1 MNTREDDVTRDMLSK
16 IRAIRTK
23 NNGTGWGIIKEE
35 KESDKDKEEKD
46 SDKVEKTKKTD
57 AIAITDDAKFGQ
69 NVLSSQIESFR
80 TQVESGAQFN
90 EANPD
95 KVSDSPLIFMP
106 ETKNVVFSG
115 TIPALNN
122 LKFQYVLET
131 NTGNGCFV
139 WADGLIIN
147 KDNIQTLNKLYGHYM
162 NWRESWRL
170 EAADLDRMVQNIKD
184 ND

>member
-1 MNTREDDVTRDMLSK
+1 MNTREDDVTRNMLEK

-23 NNGTGWGIIKEE
+23 SSGTGWGIIKEE
-35 KESDKDKEEKD
+35 KETSESDD
-46 SDKVEKTKKTD
+46 SKKTD
-57 AIAITDDAKFGQ
+57 AIAITDDPKFGQ

-80 TQVESGAQFN
+80 TSVESGAQFN

-106 ETKNVVFSG
+106 ETKNMVFSG

-162 NWRESWRL
+162 NWRDQWRT
-170 EAADLDRMVQNIKD
+170 EAGDLDRMVRNIKE
-184 ND
+184 NG

>member
-1 MNTREDDVTRDMLSK
+1 MNTREDDVTRNMLEK

-23 NNGTGWGIIKEE
+23 SSGTGWGIIKEE
-35 KESDKDKEEKD
+35 KEPDEKD
-46 SDKVEKTKKTD
+46 DSKKID
-57 AIAITDDAKFGQ
+57 AIAITDDPKFGQ

-106 ETKNVVFSG
+106 ETKNMVFSG

-147 KDNIQTLNKLYGHYM
+147 KDNIQTLNKLYGHYQ
-162 NWRESWRL
+162 NWRDAWRT

-184 ND
+184 NG

>member
-1 MNTREDDVTRDMLSK
+1 MNTREDDITRNLLSR
-16 IRAIRTK
+16 IRAAK
-23 NNGTGWGIIKEE
+23 NTGPKTGFGIIKEE
-35 KESDKDKEEKD
+35 KESGGE
-46 SDKVEKTKKTD
+46 TD
-57 AIAITDDAKFGQ
+57 AIAITDDPKFGT

-106 ETKNVVFSG
+106 ETKNMVFSG

-122 LKFQYVLET
+122 LKWQFVLKT
-131 NTGNGCFV
+131 STGNGCFI
-139 WADGLIIN
+139 WADGLIVN
-147 KDNIQTLNKLYGHYM
+147 RDNLQILNKLQGYFY
-162 NWRESWRL
+162 NWKEEWAKES
-170 EAADLDRMVQNIKD
+170 ADLDRMVRNLKE

>member
-1 MNTREDDVTRDMLSK
+1 MDTREDDVTRNMLEK

-23 NNGTGWGIIKEE
+23 SSGTGWGIIKEE
-35 KESDKDKEEKD
+35 RGANEKD
-46 SDKVEKTKKTD
+46 DSKKTD
-57 AIAITDDAKFGQ
+57 AIAITDDPKFGQ

-90 EANPD
+90 EANPN

-106 ETKNVVFSG
+106 ETKNMVFSG

-147 KDNIQTLNKLYGHYM
+147 KDNIQTLNKLYGYYM
-162 NWRESWRL
+162 NWRDEWRT
-170 EAADLDRMVQNIKD
+170 EAADLDRMVQNIKE
-184 ND
+184 NG

>member
-1 MNTREDDVTRDMLSK
+1 MNTREDDVTRNMLDI

-23 NNGTGWGIIKEE
+23 SSGTGWGIIKEE
-35 KESDKDKEEKD
+35 KEPGEDKEPQ
-46 SDKVEKTKKTD
+46 KTD
-57 AIAITDDAKFGQ
+57 AIAITDDPKFGQ
-69 NVLSSQIESFR
+69 NVLSSQIQSFR

-106 ETKNVVFSG
+106 ETKNMVFSG

-122 LKFQYVLET
+122 LKFQFVLET
-131 NTGNGCFV
+131 NTGCGCFI

-147 KDNIQTLNKLYGHYM
+147 KDNIQILNKLYGYYM
-162 NWRESWRL
+162 NWREEWRA
-170 EAADLDRMVQNIKD
+170 EAADLDRMVRNIKE
-184 ND
+184 NS

>member
-1 MNTREDDVTRDMLSK
+1 MNTREDDVTRDMLAR

-23 NNGTGWGIIKEE
+23 SSGSGWGIIKEE
-35 KESDKDKEEKD
+35 RESDEKD
-46 SDKVEKTKKTD
+46 DSKKTD
-57 AIAITDDAKFGQ
+57 AIAITDDPKFGQ

-80 TQVESGAQFN
+80 MQVESGAQFN
-90 EANPD
+90 EADPD

-106 ETKNVVFSG
+106 ETKNMVFSG

-122 LKFQYVLET
+122 LKWQFVLET
-131 NTGNGCFV
+131 NTGSGCFI

-147 KDNIQTLNKLYGHYM
+147 KDNIQILNKLYGYYQ
-162 NWRESWRL
+162 NWRESWRS

-184 ND
+184 NA